1 MASKQPLLNEQ
12 IYAPYKIAALVET
25 LGEQG
30 ITAEACLAGTGL
42 TLNDVYD
49 PDTRTSVRQYILVC
63 QNAVTLCSDPATPFR
78 VGKRMHLSAYGMYGY
93 ALICSPT
100 VRDFFDLGVKY
111 HRLATP
117 TATIEWRED
126 KDSAVWV
133 FPETR
138 GLTTS
143 DKVRQFLLEQQ
154 LTQHVTHIQDVV
166 SATCFPHKI
175 CVAHP
180 PPAHAALYEEYL
192 HCSVQFSASVS
203 EIYYDRTILE
213 QKPQLAHRITS
224 TLLQGTCDRLI
235 GQVKTSSGVAGEVY
249 QLLMQGPGQFVNM
262 EEVASKLNM
271 TSRTLRRK
279 LDADET
285 TFAKIS
291 DDVRYSLASEYL
303 RTTSMSIEDIA
314 TALGFSDAA
323 NFRHAFKRWSG
334 KTPSAFRIQE

>member
-1 MASKQPLLNEQ
+1 MANKPPLMNEK

-30 ITAEACLAGTGL
+30 IAAKACLEGTGL
-42 TLNDVYD
+42 TPNDIYN
-49 PDTRTSVRQYILVC
+49 PETRTSVRQYITVC
-63 QNAVTLCSDPATPFR
+63 QNAVTLSSDPSTPFQ

-100 VRDFFDLGVKY
+100 VRDFFNLGVKY

-126 KDSAVWV
+126 TDSAVWV

-143 DKVRQFLLEQQ
+143 DKVHQFLLEQQ

-166 SATCFPHKI
+166 SATSFPHRV
-175 CVAHP
+175 CVAHSA
-180 PPAHAALYEEYL
+180 PAHASLYDQYL
-192 HCSVQFSASVS
+192 HCPVQFAAPVS
-203 EIYYDRTILE
+203 EIYYDRKILN

-224 TLLQGTCDRLI
+224 TLLQETCDRLI
-235 GQVKTSSGVAGEVY
+235 GQVKTSAGVAGEVY
-249 QLLMQGPGQFVNM
+249 QLLMHSLGQFLNM
-262 EEVASKLNM
+262 DEVASKLNM

-279 LDADET
+279 LDADDT
-285 TFAKIS
+285 TFAKIT

-323 NFRHAFKRWSG
+323 SFRHAFKRWSG
-334 KTPSAFRIQE
+334 QTPSAFRG